1 MKLEA
6 ATRGLMRIG
15 TAVHEDDVVIEVHN
29 DGDPIPP
36 DDRERL
42 FEPFQRGEH
51 GRGRSERS
59 IGLGLFIASQ
69 IARSHGGRIDV
80 ESTVE
85 HGTVFKVR
93 LPRHPPETD

>member
-1 MKLEA
+1 
-6 ATRGLMRIG
+6 
-15 TAVHEDDVVIEVHN
+15 VHN
-29 DGDPIPP
+29 DGEPIAP

-59 IGLGLFIASQ
+59 VGLGLFIASQ

-80 ESTVE
+80 ESTTGN
-85 HGTVFKVR
+85 GTLFRVR
-93 LPRHPPETD
+93 LPRRPPATE